1 MSEAGI
7 KEHSSPI
14 KKPKRLINVVQF
26 ALLVAIMLIA
36 MLSQLVTTGFD
47 ASKNDPALS
56 DKAAWAPRLKA
67 GMEAL
72 YTTSLKGKG
81 AMQPKGGNASL
92 ADADV
97 KAAVDYLVGTAK

>member
-26 ALLVAIMLIA
+26 SLLVAIMLIA

-47 ASKNDPALS
+47 ASINDLALS
-56 DKAAWAPRLKA
+56 DKAAWAPRLK
-67 GMEAL
+67 
-72 YTTSLKGKG
+72 
-81 AMQPKGGNASL
+81 GGNRSL
-92 ADADV
+92 ADTDV
-97 KAAVDYLVGTAK
+97 KAAVDYFAGMAK